1 MSAGG
6 DNGTVTDERSPEL
19 RAGDADRER
28 VAVRLQEN
36 LVAGRLTLDEFS
48 ERLDAAYSLR
58 TIAELEEL
66 TRDLPQTA
74 APLVTQTRRTPTR
87 WSVAAMG
94 SVERKSRWRVPPQTT
109 AVAVMGSVVLDLR
122 KAEITSAEVEITA
135 VTVMGSIE
143 IIVPEGVEV
152 DLTGFAVMGSK
163 EEKVTDAPPLPG
175 APLVRVRA
183 FALMGSVE
191 VLSKPGRKPVHPPLP
206 PLPQPPRLPR

>member
-6 DNGTVTDERSPEL
+6 DNGAVADERSPEL

-28 VAVRLQEN
+28 VAARLREN

-48 ERLDAAYSLR
+48 ERLDSAYGSR

-66 TRDLPQTA
+66 TRDLPQTS
-74 APLVTQTRRTPTR
+74 APLPAQTRRTPTR
-87 WSVAAMG
+87 WSVAVMG
-94 SVERKSRWRVPPQTT
+94 SVERTSRWRVPPQTT

-135 VTVMGSIE
+135 VAVMGSVE

-152 DLTGFAVMGSK
+152 DLTGFAFMGAK
-163 EEKVTDAPPLPG
+163 EEKVAEAPPLPG

-183 FALMGSVE
+183 FALMGAVE
-191 VLSKPGRKPVHPPLP
+191 VLSKPGRKRVHPPLP
-206 PLPQPPRLPR
+206 PLPEPPRLSR